1 LNNFLFILEIIP
13 EKQMTL
19 PKFLKLILEELKE
32 LEKLKLDL
40 SSNHEIVLIE
50 LFKLFDMGETG
61 MIDKTNFFKILRKF
75 GLTLTEREINLIYRE
90 YDSDL
95 DGCLE

>member
-1 LNNFLFILEIIP
+1 
-13 EKQMTL
+13 MTL

-90 YDSDL
+90 YDCDL
-95 DGCLE
+95 DGCFEYK

>member
-1 LNNFLFILEIIP
+1 
-13 EKQMTL
+13 MTL
-19 PKFLKLILEELKE
+19 PKFFKLILEELKD

-40 SSNHEIVLIE
+40 SRNHEVVLIE

-61 MIDKTNFFKILRKF
+61 MIDKSNFYKTLRKF

-95 DGCLE
+95 DGCFE